1 MNEYIQGPPS
11 NARPVSKGLYLTLII
26 LGESLGWLL
35 LGHTIYFAF
44 LLGPTIYFAFFKS
57 ALYIM
62 FLSITSIISIVG
74 RIAFLV
80 LLYKSWQTIQDS
92 QTRTTPGKAVG
103 FLFIPFFS
111 LYWMFVAYYGLAVEY
126 NKYIERNNISVSKLP
141 EGLFLS
147 HPILRLLFPFALA
160 VIDPIIANHMCNG
173 INNLAYYV
181 PIPEPEPKPE
191 PNPTIPLPVTPK
203 SFAVLIAESG
213 PLRGQTFKLVPKS
226 SYVIGRA
233 GDITIPEEDKTTS
246 REHARVRDENG
257 NFVIY
262 DMGSTNHIY
271 INGEKADR
279 KVLLD
284 GDKIKIGQNVFRF
297 QMVRG
302 K

>member
-1 MNEYIQGPPS
+1 MIPGEQIQHQTPSKPGQLIAAFVIGLIGSSFELVLGILWFSSAFIISNIIPVPEFANMIIQSIGTVIGIVYIIP
-11 NARPVSKGLYLTLII
+11 AAVM
-26 LGESLGWLL
+26 LL
-35 LGHTIYFAF
+35 LWIFAF
-44 LLGPTIYFAFFKS
+44 MGKNGARI
-57 ALYIM
+57 ALIV
-62 FLSITSIISIVG
+62 IISIDLLLQLLTFNLISLILDIILV
-74 RIAFLV
+74 V
-80 LLYKSWQTIQDS
+80 LLSS
-92 QTRTTPGKAVG
+92 R
-103 FLFIPFFS
+103 
-111 LYWMFVAYYGLAVEY
+111 
-126 NKYIERNNISVSKLP
+126 SVS
-141 EGLFLS
+141 EYCS
-147 HPILRLLFPFALA
+147 SRYQQYEQVNYNPIEVSETESA
-160 VIDPIIANHMCNG
+160 VTADNR
-173 INNLAYYV
+173 
-181 PIPEPEPKPE
+181 
-191 PNPTIPLPVTPK
+191 TIPLVVTPK